1 MASCERLS
9 KCPVVNNSDQ
19 GPETPSGR
27 IKEKY
32 CYDNFSECARYMV
45 LEAVGGEFV
54 PADLQPD
61 QAERAKEIIEE
72 AMELL

>member
-9 KCPVVNNSDQ
+9 KCPVVNNSDE
-19 GPETPSGR
+19 GPEPPPGR

-32 CYDNFSECARYMV
+32 CYNNYSECARYMV
-45 LEAVGGEFV
+45 LKAVGGEFV

-61 QAERAKEIIEE
+61 QAGRAKEIIEE
-72 AMELL
+72 TMELL